1 MVQDIQ
7 VEGLQRVTLGAALL
21 NLPIR
26 VGDSVDSV
34 TLANAIK
41 KLYASGNFEDVK
53 VYRDGQVLQVAVKEL
68 PTISSIE
75 FSGNKDIKEEQLTQS
90 LESSGIR
97 VGDPLDRTV
106 LSSLEK
112 GLEDFYYG
120 VGKYSAKV
128 KAIVTPLPR
137 NRVDLKFTFV
147 EGEAAKIQQIN
158 IVGNNVFPE
167 EKLLA
172 QLSLKDDVPW
182 WNFTGDQR
190 YQKQKLAGD
199 IETLR
204 SYYMDRGYIR
214 FTQESTQVS
223 MTPDKKGVY
232 VTLNVK
238 EGDQYKVSGIQLK
251 GDLIDRGG
259 EMKGLIPIETG
270 SIYSASQV
278 THTEEVLSSSSV
290 ATATPTRKWSPSRR
304 STTRPRKWSS
314 SSTSS
319 RAPRLCAQHQLHRQR
334 HHQGRS
340 AAPRDASDGGH
351 LALFRQ
357 RRAVQDP
364 SQPPRL
370 LRNRRSGHQAGAGQ
384 R

>member
-21 NLPIR
+21 NLPVR

-34 TLANAIK
+34 SLANAIK

-53 VYRDGQVLQVAVKEL
+53 VYRDGQVLQVVVKER

-147 EGEAAKIQQIN
+147 EGEAAR
-158 IVGNNVFPE
+158 
-167 EKLLA
+167 
-172 QLSLKDDVPW
+172 LSRLTSSATTSSRK
-182 WNFTGDQR
+182 
-190 YQKQKLAGD
+190 
-199 IETLR
+199 R
-204 SYYMDRGYIR
+204 SCWP
-214 FTQESTQVS
+214 S
-223 MTPDKKGVY
+223 
-232 VTLNVK
+232 
-238 EGDQYKVSGIQLK
+238 
-251 GDLIDRGG
+251 
-259 EMKGLIPIETG
+259 
-270 SIYSASQV
+270 
-278 THTEEVLSSSSV
+278 
-290 ATATPTRKWSPSRR
+290 SPSRTTCPGGTSPVISATR
-304 STTRPRKWSS
+304 SRSWPVTSKCCAPTTWTAATSASPRS
-314 SSTSS
+314 
-319 RAPRLCAQHQLHRQR
+319 
-334 HHQGRS
+334 
-340 AAPRDASDGGH
+340 
-351 LALFRQ
+351 
-357 RRAVQDP
+357 
-364 SQPPRL
+364 PPR
-370 LRNRRSGHQAGAGQ
+370 SP
-384 R
+384 

>member
-1 MVQDIQ
+1 M
-7 VEGLQRVTLGAALL
+7 
-21 NLPIR
+21 
-26 VGDSVDSV
+26 

-41 KLYASGNFEDVK
+41 KFYASGNFEDVK
-53 VYRDGQVLQVAVKEL
+53 VYRDGQVLQVAVKER

-172 QLSLKDDVPW
+172 QLSSRTTCPGGTSPV
-182 WNFTGDQR
+182 TS
-190 YQKQKLAGD
+190 A
-199 IETLR
+199 TR
-204 SYYMDRGYIR
+204 SRSWPA
-214 FTQESTQVS
+214 TSKPCAPTW
-223 MTPDKKGVY
+223 TAA
-232 VTLNVK
+232 T
-238 EGDQYKVSGIQLK
+238 
-251 GDLIDRGG
+251 
-259 EMKGLIPIETG
+259 
-270 SIYSASQV
+270 SA
-278 THTEEVLSSSSV
+278 L
-290 ATATPTRKWSPSRR
+290 PR
-304 STTRPRKWSS
+304 SRPRS
-314 SSTSS
+314 
-319 RAPRLCAQHQLHRQR
+319 P
-334 HHQGRS
+334 
-340 AAPRDASDGGH
+340 
-351 LALFRQ
+351 
-357 RRAVQDP
+357 
-364 SQPPRL
+364 
-370 LRNRRSGHQAGAGQ
+370 
-384 R
+384 

>member
-1 MVQDIQ
+1 MAVKKALVLSCLLGASFLAQAAPASFVVQDIQ

-21 NLPIR
+21 NLPVR

-34 TLANAIK
+34 SLANAIK

-53 VYRDGQVLQVAVKEL
+53 VYRDGQVLQVVVKER

-158 IVGNNVFPE
+158 IVGNNVSR
-167 EKLLA
+167 K
-172 QLSLKDDVPW
+172 
-182 WNFTGDQR
+182 
-190 YQKQKLAGD
+190 
-199 IETLR
+199 R
-204 SYYMDRGYIR
+204 SCWP
-214 FTQESTQVS
+214 S
-223 MTPDKKGVY
+223 
-232 VTLNVK
+232 
-238 EGDQYKVSGIQLK
+238 
-251 GDLIDRGG
+251 
-259 EMKGLIPIETG
+259 
-270 SIYSASQV
+270 
-278 THTEEVLSSSSV
+278 
-290 ATATPTRKWSPSRR
+290 SPSR
-304 STTRPRKWSS
+304 TMCPVE
-314 SSTSS
+314 
-319 RAPRLCAQHQLHRQR
+319 LHR
-334 HHQGRS
+334 RS
-340 AAPRDASDGGH
+340 ALPEAE
-351 LALFRQ
+351 
-357 RRAVQDP
+357 
-364 SQPPRL
+364 
-370 LRNRRSGHQAGAGQ
+370 AG